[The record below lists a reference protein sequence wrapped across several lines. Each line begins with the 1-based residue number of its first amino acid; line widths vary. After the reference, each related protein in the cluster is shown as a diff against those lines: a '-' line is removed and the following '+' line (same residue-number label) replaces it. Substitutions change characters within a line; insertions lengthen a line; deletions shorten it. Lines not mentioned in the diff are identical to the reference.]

1 MSKHATS
8 KSRAAKGASHDDAP
22 GAKEAS
28 GKMILQHGESNNWLP
43 FKEWAIDHFGAKYGK
58 KVRHILQ
65 HGKRVPETPFP
76 PRPVDTRATGGSLGG
91 GGKAKAKPSK
101 KGSGGG
107 VSSDDEYESAAEEEL
122 DFETQLEIWKTTV
135 TTLTKLR
142 TEHAE
147 KDADIDT
154 KVYSELMLLLSADSR
169 DKVKSVKGFQVWHDS
184 QDPVKLW
191 LALQKTHECNVTGV
205 QRIDET
211 TAETNFITLKQGP
224 ESLVE
229 YKVTFDQARKTL
241 EHTSYGAVDEKRAAM
256 RFLMSLDMNRFARL
270 VCDVQNRAFHDAG
283 SLPQTFEE
291 AYVLATNYK
300 DVRIEGASV
309 TVGNAQSF
317 YAGKVG
323 GGGGG
328 DRQKKKGK
336 GDKGKGGKSESDKPQ
351 GQGKHGK
358 HGKQSESKDGKPK
371 QGNSDKHAGAKDHGQ
386 AKQPNCHTCGA
397 DDHWAAK
404 CPHKE
409 AAQKAIAKAKAGDGE
424 ARSSF
429 YTNHQQQ
436 QPNATA
442 YAGQQEPFD
451 SQLERLIAGS
461 FVIKATSSYGEH
473 EQQCFMAR
481 KSDVLMDCGS
491 SVSIMADESLVSNIR
506 KARVPCELHGISKN
520 AALYVDEEAEWE
532 GITVYF
538 SQDAPTNL
546 LSLAHLEDVCNEHG
560 KLAKIDYTSQRRSF
574 HLVRKD
580 GRRDV
585 FQRTTD
591 RLYKLVTQQK
601 HARED
606 EVYVTTDEVAAL
618 FPKREQDAAV
628 AARQLERNLGYPSEK
643 DLTNGISSGAIT
655 GSGITVKDV
664 RNAKTI
670 FGPDPHKLQG
680 AMTRRAQKMHLS
692 QPTSV
697 ASMREQRMIADV
709 FFVDGFAFVV
719 SISKPM
725 DLVLVKSIA
734 SRHGKGIAEA
744 IIEQANHYKSHGY
757 DIVEIVFD
765 SEAENSAIRSL
776 IESAGYKL
784 TTVPSGHH
792 ASEVERAIRLI
803 KERVRAMQAS
813 VRFPLFGTLLLYAVI
828 HAVRCINFFPSSTT
842 PHAPSPIEQLKG
854 VKMDVTRDAYAA
866 FGDYVMVL
874 ATNTSEL
881 AWKSLASRAH
891 GAIVLTLL
899 GDKAGTARLLD
910 LETWQ
915 VIDRNRVQPMPTPP
929 AVVALIALKAQE
941 RADATRKQVGA
952 VSFSNRGGLL
962 LDAATPVEKASTPPR
977 ILERA
982 LGDAPTYVQT
992 PQLQSG
998 QAIHREITI
1007 EKAGVPLRAG
1017 ERVANQGGVQAHVE
1031 MPHQANQGGVIAAS
1045 AGSWQADLP
1054 AAPIN
1059 TNKASSKPMAKPS
1072 KGLLEPAPPSAV
1084 QSRVSGRTIKAPEWK
1099 SMVASTSMF
1108 DELAC
1113 HEGGLNVF
1121 YTLNKALREGGAEAD
1136 AGEEAT
1142 EKELRQLFQE
1152 AEAIIPIDASKLT
1165 REQRKTAMRGQLI
1178 LKKKYKASGEF
1189 DKTKA
1194 RFVAN
1199 GSTQPGHLYEGQT
1212 SAPTAALSSQFAI
1225 ISIAAGEKRKV
1236 RIYDIKG
1243 AYLQADMPDHP
1254 NGHPHYVILD
1264 RLVASRFVKIYPKFQ
1279 NLVGEDG
1286 TLWMKIKKALYGCK
1300 QSGQLWYKLLT
1311 KTLADAGFVANRY
1324 DPCIM
1329 NKTCNGTQLTVI
1341 FHVDDLHVSSV
1352 SNELLD
1358 RFEKFLHRSF
1368 PEVTSRKGP
1377 ILDYLGM
1384 VLDYSVEG
1392 ECHVAMPGFM
1402 DELLEGIEGK
1412 AATPA
1417 TDTLFKVREDA
1428 ELLGPKEQAELHT
1441 IVAQLLYLTKHT
1453 RPDIMVPVAFLTT
1466 RVQKATV
1473 DDKAKLDRILKY
1485 LNGTREEGITLSMDP
1500 KNPSVRACIDAA
1512 YACHEDM
1519 QSHTGMTITLGKGPI
1534 FAKSTKQK
1542 LVSRSSTEAEQ
1553 IALSDGAGLAIWIN
1567 KLLQDQGYR
1576 MPPAI
1581 VYQDNKSTIHLANN
1595 GRSTSEKTRH
1605 IDVRYFWI
1613 KDRIDKGEVRI
1624 EYLPTAEMTADVLT
1638 KPITGALYQRLKDK
1652 LMNGH

>member
-8 KSRAAKGASHDDAP
+8 KSQAAKGASHDGTS
-22 GAKEAS
+22 GAKEAPV
-28 GKMILQHGESNNWLP
+28 KMILHHGESNNWLT

-65 HGKRVPETPFP
+65 HGKRVPETPYP
-76 PRPVDTRATGGSLGG
+76 PKPVDNRSMGGSLGG
-91 GGKAKAKPSK
+91 GGGGGKSKAKLSK
-101 KGSGGG
+101 KSGSG
-107 VSSDDEYESAAEEEL
+107 SSSTTESEEELADEYDSAAEEAL
-122 DFETQLEIWKTTV
+122 DFETQMEIWKTAV
-135 TTLTKLR
+135 TTLTKLK
-142 TEHAE
+142 TEQSE
-147 KDADIDT
+147 KDADTDT
-154 KVYSELMLLLSADSR
+154 KVYSELMLLLSTDSR
-169 DKVKSVKGFQVWHDS
+169 DKVKSVKGFQEWHDA

-224 ESLVE
+224 ESIVE
-229 YKVTFDQARKTL
+229 YKVIFDQARKTL

-300 DVRIEGASV
+300 DVRVEGASV

-323 GGGGG
+323 GS
-328 DRQKKKGK
+328 DRPKKNGK
-336 GDKGKGGKSESDKPQ
+336 DGKGKGGKSEGDKPQ
-351 GQGKHGK
+351 AQGRGKHGK
-358 HGKQSESKDGKPK
+358 PSDKRKEGKPK
-371 QGNSDKHAGAKDHGQ
+371 QGNTDKHAGAKDHRQ

-409 AAQKAIAKAKAGDGE
+409 AAQKAIAKAKAGGGE

-429 YTNHQQQ
+429 YANHQHQ
-436 QPNATA
+436 QPEASG

-451 SQLERLIAGS
+451 SRLERLIAGS
-461 FVIKATSSYGEH
+461 FVIKATSSFGEY
-473 EQQCFMAR
+473 EQQCFIAR

-506 KARVPCELHGISKN
+506 KARVPCELHGISKD
-520 AALYVDEEAEWE
+520 AVLYVDQEADWE
-532 GITVYF
+532 GIPVYF
-538 SQDAPTNL
+538 SHDAPTNL
-546 LSLAHLEDVCNEHG
+546 LSLAHLEDVCNEQG
-560 KLAKIDYTSQRRSF
+560 NLARIDYTSQRRSF

-580 GRRDV
+580 GQREV

-591 RLYKLVTQQK
+591 RLYKLVTRQK
-601 HARED
+601 HARAD
-606 EVYVTTDEVAAL
+606 EAYVTTDEVAAL

-628 AARQLERNLGYPSEK
+628 AARQLERNLGYPSER

-655 GSGITVKDV
+655 GSGITVKDI

-670 FGPDPHKLQG
+670 FGPDSHKLQG
-680 AMTRRAQKMHLS
+680 AMTRRAPKMHLS

-709 FFVDGFAFVV
+709 FFVDGIAFVV

-744 IIEQANHYKSHGY
+744 LIEQANHYKSHGY

-776 IESAGYKL
+776 IESAGFKL

-792 ASEVERAIRLI
+792 ASEVERVIRLI

-813 VRFPLFGTLLLYAVI
+813 VKYPLFGTLLLYAVI

-881 AWKSLASRAH
+881 AWRSLAPRAH

-915 VIDRNRVQPMPTPP
+915 VIDRNRVQPLPTPP

-962 LDAATPVEKASTPPR
+962 LDAVTPVEAAPTPPR

-992 PQLQSG
+992 PQLQLG
-998 QAIHREITI
+998 QATHRAITI

-1017 ERVANQGGVQAHVE
+1017 ESVANQGGVQAHVE
-1031 MPHQANQGGVIAAS
+1031 MPQQANQRGVNAAS
-1045 AGSWQADLP
+1045 AGNWQADLP
-1054 AAPIN
+1054 AAPSP
-1059 TNKASSKPMAKPS
+1059 NKAFAKHKAKPS
-1072 KGLLEPAPPSAV
+1072 KVLEPAQPTAV
-1084 QSRVSGRTIKAPEWK
+1084 LSRVSGRTIKTPEWK
-1099 SMVASTSMF
+1099 SMVASTNMF

-1121 YTLNKALREGGAEAD
+1121 YTLYKALREGGAEAA

-1142 EKELRQLFQE
+1142 EKELRQLYQE
-1152 AEAIIPIDASKLT
+1152 AEAIIPIDASRLT
-1165 REQRKTAMRGQLI
+1165 REQKKTAMRGQLI
-1178 LKKKYKASGEF
+1178 LKKKYTASGEF

-1212 SAPTAALSSQFAI
+1212 SSPTAALSSQFAI

-1254 NGHPHYVILD
+1254 NGHPHFVILD

-1279 NLVGEDG
+1279 SLVNEDG
-1286 TLWMKIKKALYGCK
+1286 TLWMQIKKALYGCK

-1358 RFEKFLHRSF
+1358 RFEEFLRRSF
-1368 PEVTSRKGP
+1368 PEVTSRQGP

-1384 VLDYSVEG
+1384 VLDYSIEG

-1402 DELLEGIEGK
+1402 DELLEDVEGK

-1428 ELLGPKEQAELHT
+1428 ELLGPKEQAELYT
-1441 IVAQLLYLTKHT
+1441 TVAQLLYLTKHT
-1453 RPDIMVPVAFLTT
+1453 RSDIMVPVAFLTT

-1485 LNGTREEGITLSMDP
+1485 LNGTREEGIILSMDP
-1500 KNPSVRACIDAA
+1500 KNPTVHACIDAA

-1519 QSHTGMTITLGKGPI
+1519 QSHTGMTISIGKGPI

-1553 IALSDGAGLAIWIN
+1553 IALSDGAELAIWIN

-1576 MPPAI
+1576 MPAAI

-1605 IDVRYFWI
+1605 LTCATF
-1613 KDRIDKGEVRI
+1613 GSRI
-1624 EYLPTAEMTADVLT
+1624 EST
-1638 KPITGALYQRLKDK
+1638 KARCASSTCQLRK
-1652 LMNGH
+1652 

>member
-22 GAKEAS
+22 GAKEAP
-28 GKMILQHGESNNWLP
+28 GKMILQHGESNNWLT

-65 HGKRVPETPFP
+65 HGKRVPETPYP
-76 PRPVDTRATGGSLGG
+76 PRPMDTRAMGGSLGG
-91 GGKAKAKPSK
+91 GGKSKAKPSK
-101 KGSGGG
+101 KASAGGG
-107 VSSDDEYESAAEEEL
+107 SSSATELLSEEELTATFAAEEYESAAEEDL
-122 DFETQLEIWKTTV
+122 DFETQLEIWKTAV
-135 TTLTKLR
+135 ATLTKLR

-169 DKVKSVKGFQVWHDS
+169 DKVKSVKGFQTWHDA

-191 LALQKTHECNVTGV
+191 HALQKTHECNVTGV

-229 YKVTFDQARKTL
+229 YKVTFDQARRTL

-256 RFLMSLDMNRFARL
+256 RFLVSLDMNRFARL

-300 DVRIEGASV
+300 DVRVEGASV

-328 DRQKKKGK
+328 DRPKKKGK
-336 GDKGKGGKSESDKPQ
+336 GSKGKGGKSEGDKPQ
-351 GQGKHGK
+351 DQGKHGK
-358 HGKQSESKDGKPK
+358 HGKQSDDRKDGKPK
-371 QGNSDKHAGAKDHGQ
+371 QGNSDKYAGAKDHGQ

-409 AAQKAIAKAKAGDGE
+409 AAQRAIAKAKAGGGE
-424 ARSSF
+424 ARSIF
-429 YTNHQQQ
+429 YANHQQQ
-436 QPNATA
+436 QPEASA

-451 SQLERLIAGS
+451 SRLERLIAGS
-461 FVIKATSSYGEH
+461 FVIKATSSYGEC

-491 SVSIMADESLVSNIR
+491 SVSIMADE
-506 KARVPCELHGISKN
+506 
-520 AALYVDEEAEWE
+520 
-532 GITVYF
+532 
-538 SQDAPTNL
+538 
-546 LSLAHLEDVCNEHG
+546 
-560 KLAKIDYTSQRRSF
+560 
-574 HLVRKD
+574 
-580 GRRDV
+580 
-585 FQRTTD
+585 
-591 RLYKLVTQQK
+591 
-601 HARED
+601 
-606 EVYVTTDEVAAL
+606 VYVTTDE
-618 FPKREQDAAV
+618 
-628 AARQLERNLGYPSEK
+628 
-643 DLTNGISSGAIT
+643 
-655 GSGITVKDV
+655 
-664 RNAKTI
+664 
-670 FGPDPHKLQG
+670 
-680 AMTRRAQKMHLS
+680 
-692 QPTSV
+692 
-697 ASMREQRMIADV
+697 
-709 FFVDGFAFVV
+709 
-719 SISKPM
+719 
-725 DLVLVKSIA
+725 
-734 SRHGKGIAEA
+734 
-744 IIEQANHYKSHGY
+744 
-757 DIVEIVFD
+757 
-765 SEAENSAIRSL
+765 
-776 IESAGYKL
+776 
-784 TTVPSGHH
+784 
-792 ASEVERAIRLI
+792 
-803 KERVRAMQAS
+803 
-813 VRFPLFGTLLLYAVI
+813 
-828 HAVRCINFFPSSTT
+828 
-842 PHAPSPIEQLKG
+842 
-854 VKMDVTRDAYAA
+854 
-866 FGDYVMVL
+866 L
-874 ATNTSEL
+874 A
-881 AWKSLASRAH
+881 
-891 GAIVLTLL
+891 
-899 GDKAGTARLLD
+899 
-910 LETWQ
+910 
-915 VIDRNRVQPMPTPP
+915 
-929 AVVALIALKAQE
+929 AQE

-952 VSFSNRGGLL
+952 VSFSNRGGTL
-962 LDAATPVEKASTPPR
+962 LDAATPVEAAPTPPR

-998 QAIHREITI
+998 QATHRAITI

-1031 MPHQANQGGVIAAS
+1031 MPQQANQRGVSAAS
-1045 AGSWQADLP
+1045 AGGWQADLP
-1054 AAPIN
+1054 AAPSP
-1059 TNKASSKPMAKPS
+1059 TNKAFAKPTAKPS
-1072 KGLLEPAPPSAV
+1072 KSLEPAPPSAV

-1121 YTLNKALREGGAEAD
+1121 YTLNKALREGGAEAA

-1142 EKELRQLFQE
+1142 EKELRQLYQE
-1152 AEAIIPIDASKLT
+1152 AEAIIPIDASTLT

-1199 GSTQPGHLYEGQT
+1199 GSMQPGHLYEGQT

-1311 KTLADAGFVANRY
+1311 KTLANAGFVANRY

-1368 PEVTSRKGP
+1368 PEVTSRQGP

-1384 VLDYSVEG
+1384 VLDYSIEG

-1402 DELLEGIEGK
+1402 DELLEGVEGK

-1576 MPPAI
+1576 MPAAI

-1652 LMNGH
+1652 LMHGH